1 MNKTLHT
8 DAPATDKRPAWLIAV
23 ANYRRPHHGHS
34 AAQIVTTLGPYFMLW
49 AAMVLLA
56 KISIW
61 LAVAVTPFAA
71 LFLIRSFIIAHDCGH
86 GAMFRSRRANT
97 ITGTITAL
105 LVFTPYDQWR
115 HEHAQHHAAGG
126 DLDRRGIG
134 DIWTMTVAEYANSP
148 RLRRFRYRLHRS
160 PWVLFT
166 FGPMLQFMILQRF
179 SRRKMSSREQWSIW
193 QTNGLIIVMVTLL
206 GLWLGWKTYL
216 AIQLP
221 IMCVASVI
229 GVWLFY
235 VQHQFEGVYW
245 SRHESWDFEK
255 GAVDG
260 SSFYKLPRALQWIT
274 GSIGY
279 HHIHHLSPKIPNYYL
294 EKCYRENPMF
304 QNVKH
309 ITLKSSL
316 RSLRFRL
323 YDEDM
328 QQLVGYGAV
337 KAYRKKHSFIA
348 GAPA

>member
-1 MNKTLHT
+1 MTHISQT
-8 DAPATDKRPAWLIAV
+8 ETPAADKRPAWLGAV
-23 ANYRRPHHGHS
+23 ARYRRPHHGRS
-34 AAQIVTTLGPYFMLW
+34 AAQIVTTIGPYLLLW

-61 LAVAVTPFAA
+61 LAVALTPFAA
-71 LFLIRSFIIAHDCGH
+71 GFLIRSFIIAHDCGH

-97 ITGTITAL
+97 ITGTLTAL

-134 DIWTMTVAEYANSP
+134 DIWTMTVAEYARAP
-148 RLRRFRYRLHRS
+148 WIRRFRYRLHRS

-179 SRRKMSSREQWSIW
+179 ARRKMSKREQWSIW
-193 QTNGLIIVMVTLL
+193 QTNGMIAVMVTLL

-216 AIQLP
+216 AIQMP
-221 IMCVASVI
+221 IMLIATVI

-245 SRHESWDFEK
+245 ARHESWEFEK

-260 SSFYKLPRALQWIT
+260 SSFYKLPRVLQWIT

-279 HHIHHLSPKIPNYYL
+279 HHIHHLSPKIPNYNL
-294 EKCYRENPMF
+294 EKCYRENPIF

-316 RSLRFRL
+316 QSLHFRL
-323 YDEDM
+323 WDEDA
-328 QQLVGYGAV
+328 QRLVGYSAV
-337 KAYRKKHSFIA
+337 KAYRQRQSFP
-348 GAPA
+348 GATA